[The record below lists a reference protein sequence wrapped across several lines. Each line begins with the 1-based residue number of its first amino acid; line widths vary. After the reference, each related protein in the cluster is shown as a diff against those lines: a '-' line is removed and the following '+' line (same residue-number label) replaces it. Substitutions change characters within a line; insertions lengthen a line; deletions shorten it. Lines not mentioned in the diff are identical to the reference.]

1 MKLVFI
7 YYKIKITRDNEYTE
21 CLAIFLFKVIVFITA
36 IVREEKYTLPKEN
49 NKKIRSDAEH
59 SVHYMPKIVI
69 DLHVPFCETISN
81 LTIENMWHVN
91 VKNMRN
97 IL

>member
-1 MKLVFI
+1 
-7 YYKIKITRDNEYTE
+7 
-21 CLAIFLFKVIVFITA
+21 
-36 IVREEKYTLPKEN
+36 LPKEN
-49 NKKIRSDAEH
+49 INKKIRSDAEH
-59 SVHYMPKIVI
+59 SVHYMPRIVI
-69 DLHVPFCETISN
+69 DLRIPFYENISN